1 MHPRDLEHHDCLR
14 FNFRRSIDSWPF
26 RIDGRTVQRTPT
38 SPFLGSSSEAVRLMA
53 LAGGGIARLGR
64 FHIAEDLAS
73 GRLVEVLAAFYPRD
87 GEDIHALFVSHERL
101 AVQVRSFVNFL
112 VRDLRFDQAASLE
125 RSHSC

>member
-1 MHPRDLEHHDCLR
+1 MHPHDLEHHNCLR

-38 SPFLGSSSEAVRLMA
+38 GPFLGSSGETVRLMT

-73 GRLVEVLAAFYPRD
+73 GRLVEVLPAFNPGD
-87 GEDIHALFVSHERL
+87 GEDIHALFVPHERL
-101 AVQVRSFVNFL
+101 AVRVRSFIDFL
-112 VRDLRFDQAASLE
+112 VRDLRLDQAALLE
-125 RSHSC
+125 SGHSC